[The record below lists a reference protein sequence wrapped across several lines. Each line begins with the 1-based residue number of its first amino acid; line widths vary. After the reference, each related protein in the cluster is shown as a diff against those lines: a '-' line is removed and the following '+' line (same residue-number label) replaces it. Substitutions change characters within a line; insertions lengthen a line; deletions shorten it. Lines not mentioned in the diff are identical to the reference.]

1 MIANKAAANRILKE
15 QHEESKTPITSDA
28 LSAESRY
35 RLENRDGWRMQENNR
50 ERTNMNDLMTLSK
63 KPLLDEALFRILG
76 STHASSQ
83 IDYSLHYEIVSK
95 LFINRAHAG
104 LEDDGCDLE
113 SWIYRLGSL
122 CRLEDAEEIRT
133 DGYDRLDA
141 LVDRVI

>member
-1 MIANKAAANRILKE
+1 M
-15 QHEESKTPITSDA
+15 
-28 LSAESRY
+28 
-35 RLENRDGWRMQENNR
+35 
-50 ERTNMNDLMTLSK
+50 
-63 KPLLDEALFRILG
+63 LDEALFRILG

>member
-1 MIANKAAANRILKE
+1 LIANKAAANRILKE

-50 ERTNMNDLMTLSK
+50 GRTNMNDLMTLSK

-95 LFINRAHAG
+95 LFVNRAHAG
-104 LEDDGCDLE
+104 LEDDECDLA

-133 DGYDRLDA
+133 GGYDRLDA

>member
-1 MIANKAAANRILKE
+1 M
-15 QHEESKTPITSDA
+15 
-28 LSAESRY
+28 
-35 RLENRDGWRMQENNR
+35 
-50 ERTNMNDLMTLSK
+50 
-63 KPLLDEALFRILG
+63 LDEALFRILG

-95 LFINRAHAG
+95 LFINRAR
-104 LEDDGCDLE
+104 CDLE